1 MEILVVIAITGMMA
15 AVAAGVVKE
24 RKSEASYLL
33 TLEIVTNIKKAIV
46 GVYTPL
52 VRGTA
57 ISGYVANMGS
67 LPHLNHDGQPE
78 SLWRKTRGLPGSVY
92 LPSSSASSSGSDE
105 GHTPPPML
113 WAGWNGPYLEAPETG
128 FLTDG
133 WGAGLIFKI
142 DEGELTITSYGADK
156 KPGGSG
162 YKEDIRAVIRKT
174 DYMAPVGGHV
184 VAGANVKNIKL
195 HFPKDG
201 EIDGQGIELT
211 PDKSG
216 NFMTPADTLAPIGL
230 RSLSMEIDDEE
241 QVFVFQVHPLYNW
254 QGNFE

>member
-1 MEILVVIAITGMMA
+1 MEILVVIAIMGMMT

-24 RKSEASYLL
+24 RKNEAAYLL
-33 TLEIVTNIKKAIV
+33 TLEIITNIKEAII

-57 ISGYVANMGS
+57 ISGYVADMGS
-67 LPHLNHDGQPE
+67 LPPFNRDGQPE
-78 SLWRKTRGLPGSVY
+78 SLWKKTRGLPGSVY
-92 LPSSSASSSGSDE
+92 LPISSSSDGGDE
-105 GHTPPPML
+105 PPML

-133 WGAGLIFKI
+133 WGAGLMFKV
-142 DEGELTITSYGADK
+142 DKGELTITSYGADK
-156 KPGGSG
+156 KPGGSD
-162 YKEDIRAVIRKT
+162 YKEDISVVIQKT

-184 VAGANVKNIKL
+184 VAGADVKNIKL
-195 HFPKDG
+195 YFPKDG
-201 EIDGQGIELT
+201 KIDGQGIDLQ

-216 NFMTPADTLAPIGL
+216 NFMTPADTLVPIGL
-230 RSLSMEIDDEE
+230 RSLAMEIDDKK
-241 QVFVFQVHPLYNW
+241 QVFLFQVHPLYNW

>member
-1 MEILVVIAITGMMA
+1 MEILVVIAITGMVA
-15 AVAAGVVKE
+15 AVTAGVVKE
-24 RKSEASYLL
+24 RKNEASYFL
-33 TLEIVTNIKKAIV
+33 TLKIVNNIKKAIV
-46 GVYTPL
+46 GVDTPL

-57 ISGYVANMGS
+57 ISGYVADMGS
-67 LPHLNHDGQPE
+67 LPHMNRDGQPE

-92 LPSSSASSSGSDE
+92 LPSSSSSGGDE
-105 GHTPPPML
+105 GHTSPPML
-113 WAGWNGPYLEAPETG
+113 WAGWNGPYIKAPETG

-142 DEGELTITSYGADK
+142 NEGELTITSYGSDK
-156 KPGGSG
+156 KPGGIGS
-162 YKEDIRAVIRKT
+162 KEDIRAVIRKI

-195 HFPKDG
+195 YFPKDG
-201 EIDGQGIELT
+201 EIEGQGVDLT

-216 NFMTPADTLAPIGL
+216 NFTTPADTLAPIGL
-230 RSLSMEIDDEE
+230 RSLSMEIDNQE

>member
-1 MEILVVIAITGMMA
+1 MEILVVIAITGMIA
-15 AVAAGVVKE
+15 AVTAGVVKE
-24 RKSEASYLL
+24 HKSEASYFL
-33 TLEIVTNIKKAIV
+33 TLKIITNIKKAIV

-57 ISGYVANMGS
+57 ISGYVADMGS
-67 LPHLNHDGQPE
+67 LPQLNRDGQPE
-78 SLWRKTRGLPGSVY
+78 SLWRKTGGLPGSVY
-92 LPSSSASSSGSDE
+92 LPSSSAFSSGGS
-105 GHTPPPML
+105 PPPML
-113 WAGWNGPYLEAPETG
+113 WAGWNGPYLEVPETG

-133 WGAGLIFKI
+133 WGNGFIFKV
-142 DEGELTITSYGADK
+142 DEGKLIITSYGADK
-156 KPGGSG
+156 KPGGND
-162 YKEDIRAVIRKT
+162 YKEDISVVIQKT